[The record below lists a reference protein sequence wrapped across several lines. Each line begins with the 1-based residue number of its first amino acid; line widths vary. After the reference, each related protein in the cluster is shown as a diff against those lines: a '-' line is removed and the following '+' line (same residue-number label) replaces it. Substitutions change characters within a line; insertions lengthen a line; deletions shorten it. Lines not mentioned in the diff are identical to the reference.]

1 VRKANKRKGKNGK
14 EIWKSLPS
22 GPYRVGGKI
31 GGWEKMVFKQGLCTS
46 NREIED
52 CSWNM
57 NGITLIVCECSWF
70 IYCHNQNRGVVI
82 KVVKI
87 AIRTMMTN
95 VSSFNTLKQKSA

>member
-1 VRKANKRKGKNGK
+1 
-14 EIWKSLPS
+14 
-22 GPYRVGGKI
+22 
-31 GGWEKMVFKQGLCTS
+31 
-46 NREIED
+46 
-52 CSWNM
+52 
-57 NGITLIVCECSWF
+57 LIVCECSWF